1 MERDGCGAASSLM
14 KRQGGGKRHDKIG
27 ESESTILVIGPN
39 DFSEGGMEHDG
50 GSLNRICR
58 REAIQAK
65 RGHL

>member
-1 MERDGCGAASSLM
+1 M